1 MSSSTRFKTVVAE
14 EKPSTQLFKLSANAI
29 SIVSLGCF
37 LLVLSQTI
45 SQQPL
50 PGKPGWAEAL
60 LVITLTLAT
69 LANLSRQLPGQNVLL
84 AAAII
89 AVIGGI
95 AHGVGAATAIPFGP
109 FTYLDNCGPKI
120 FNTLAWPI
128 PALWII
134 IVLNSR
140 GVARLILRPW
150 RKLKNY
156 GFWLIGI
163 TTALVILFDLAFE
176 PFASQTNHYWL
187 WLPTT
192 FPITWQRVPLVNSLG
207 WLLATLLM
215 LVFAT
220 PPLINKQSRSRK
232 TVPDYHPLVVWLL
245 GLALFATGAGIH
257 QLWVVV
263 GFCVAAGIVTAI
275 AALRGARW

>member
-1 MSSSTRFKTVVAE
+1 MSSTTRFKTVITEA
-14 EKPSTQLFKLSANAI
+14 KPSAQLFKLGVLI
-29 SIVSLGCF
+29 SSIAALGCF
-37 LLVLSQTI
+37 LLVLWQTI
-45 SQQPL
+45 SQTAL

-69 LANLSRQLPGQNVLL
+69 LANLSRHLPGQNVLL

-89 AVIGGI
+89 GVIGGI
-95 AHGVGAATAIPFGP
+95 AHGVGALSAIPFGP
-109 FTYLDNCGPKI
+109 FAYSDSCGPKI

-140 GVARLILRPW
+140 GVARLIVRPW

-163 TTALVILFDLAFE
+163 TTVLVILFDLALE
-176 PFASQTNHYWL
+176 PFASHVNRYWL

-192 FPITWQRVPLVNSLG
+192 FPVSWQGVPLVNSLG
-207 WLLATLLM
+207 WLVATLLM

-232 TVPDYHPLVVWLL
+232 TVPDYHPLIVWLL
-245 GLALFATGAGIH
+245 GLGLFATGAAMH
-257 QLWVVV
+257 HLWVAT
-263 GFCVAAGIVTAI
+263 GFCMVIGMATTIF
-275 AALRGARW
+275 ALRGARW

>member
-14 EKPSTQLFKLSANAI
+14 EKPSTQLFNLSVNAI
-29 SIVSLGCF
+29 SIAALGCF
-37 LLVLSQTI
+37 LLVLWQTI
-45 SQQPL
+45 SKQPL
-50 PGKPGWAEAL
+50 PGKPAWAEAL

-69 LANLSRQLPGQNVLL
+69 VANLSRQLPAQNVLL

-89 AVIGGI
+89 GVVGGI
-95 AHGVGAATAIPFGP
+95 AHAVGAVTGIPFGP
-109 FTYLDNCGPKI
+109 FAYSDNCGPKL
-120 FNTLAWPI
+120 FNTLAWPV

-163 TTALVILFDLAFE
+163 TTALVILFDLALE
-176 PFASQTNHYWL
+176 PFASQANHYWL

-192 FPITWQRVPLVNSLG
+192 FPVTWQGVPLVNSLG

-215 LVFAT
+215 LAVAT

-232 TVPDYHPLVVWLL
+232 TVPDYHPLIVWLL
-245 GLALFATGAGIH
+245 GLGLFATGAGVH

-263 GFCVAAGIVTAI
+263 GFCAAAAI
-275 AALRGARW
+275 GATFFALRGARW

>member
-1 MSSSTRFKTVVAE
+1 MSSTTRIKTVVTE
-14 EKPSTQLFKLSANAI
+14 EKPSAQLFKLGVVVG
-29 SIVSLGCF
+29 SIAALGSF
-37 LLVLSQTI
+37 LLVLWQVI
-45 SQQPL
+45 SQRPL
-50 PGKPGWAEAL
+50 FGTAGLPEAL
-60 LVITLTLAT
+60 LIITLTLAT
-69 LANLSRQLPGQNVLL
+69 LANLSRHLPGQNVLL

-109 FTYLDNCGPKI
+109 FAYSDSCGPRF

-128 PALWII
+128 PTLWII
-134 IVLNSR
+134 VVLNSR

-163 TTALVILFDLAFE
+163 TTVLVILFDLALE
-176 PFASQTNHYWL
+176 PFASQVNRYWL

-192 FPITWQRVPLVNSLG
+192 FPVTWQGVPLVNSLG
-207 WLLATLLM
+207 WLVATLLM

-232 TVPDYHPLVVWLL
+232 TAPDYHPLIVWLL
-245 GLALFATGAGIH
+245 GLGLFATGAGMH
-257 QLWVVV
+257 QLWIAVGLCVVV
-263 GFCVAAGIVTAI
+263 GIVTTI
-275 AALRGARW
+275 FALRGARW

>member
-1 MSSSTRFKTVVAE
+1 MSSATRFKTVVAE
-14 EKPSTQLFKLSANAI
+14 EKPSTQLFKLGVLI
-29 SIVSLGCF
+29 SSVVALGCF
-37 LLVLSQTI
+37 LLVLWQVI
-45 SQQPL
+45 SQRPL
-50 PGKPGWAEAL
+50 FGKPGLPEAL
-60 LVITLTLAT
+60 LAVTLTLAT
-69 LANLSRQLPGQNVLL
+69 LANLSRHLPGQNVLL

-89 AVIGGI
+89 GVVGGI
-95 AHGVGAATAIPFGP
+95 AHGVGAVTAIPFGP
-109 FTYLDNCGPKI
+109 FAYTDSCGPKF

-150 RKLKNY
+150 RKLKSY

-163 TTALVILFDLAFE
+163 TATLVILFDLALE
-176 PFASQTNHYWL
+176 PFASQANRYWI

-192 FPITWQRVPLVNSLG
+192 FPVTWQGVPLVNSLG
-207 WLLATLLM
+207 WLVATLLM

-232 TVPDYHPLVVWLL
+232 TVPDYHPLIVWLL
-245 GLALFATGAGIH
+245 GLALFATGAGMH
-257 QLWVVV
+257 HLWVAV
-263 GFCVAAGIVTAI
+263 GFSFVTAI
-275 AALRGARW
+275 VTTFFAFRGARW

>member
-1 MSSSTRFKTVVAE
+1 MSSSIRFKTVIAG
-14 EKPSTQLFKLSANAI
+14 EKPSAQLFKLAVLI
-29 SIVSLGCF
+29 SSMAAAGCF
-37 LLVLSQTI
+37 LLVLWQVI

-89 AVIGGI
+89 GLVGGI
-95 AHGVGAATAIPFGP
+95 AHGVGAVTAIPFGP
-109 FTYLDNCGPKI
+109 FTYTDSAGPKF

-163 TTALVILFDLAFE
+163 TTALVILFDLGLE
-176 PFASQTNHYWL
+176 PFASQTNRYWL

-192 FPITWQRVPLVNSLG
+192 FPIQWQGAPLVNSLG

-215 LVFAT
+215 LAFAT

-232 TVPDYHPLVVWLL
+232 TVPDYHPLIVWLL
-245 GLALFATGAGIH
+245 GLALFAASAGVH
-257 QLWVVV
+257 RLWLVV
-263 GFCVAAGIVTAI
+263 GFCVVAGAI
-275 AALRGARW
+275 TTLAALRGARW